1 MAVNRSEHVSRAL
14 SAAAEPWLRH
24 ESSALRP
31 VRTTLRFVRRKPLG
45 AFGALVLLA
54 LVFTAIFAPL
64 IATHDPFAQERSA
77 VLVSPG
83 SAHWFGGDNVG
94 RDVFSRV
101 VYGARISVTVG
112 MVAVAIGILGG
123 TTVGLISAYWGRWVD
138 MLIQRLMDAIM
149 AFPTLVLALAVVAL
163 LGPSIRNI
171 MLAIGFVLIPAESR
185 VVRGAVLS
193 IKENQYV
200 EAARA
205 CGATD
210 RRIILRHILPNVV
223 PVLIVLA
230 SIRLGGAI
238 LTEAS
243 LSFLGLG
250 TPPPNPSWGQ
260 MLSQQGR
267 LYFETAP
274 WMALFPGIAISL
286 SVLGI
291 NLFGDALRDVLDP
304 RLRGS

>member
-1 MAVNRSEHVSRAL
+1 ML
-14 SAAAEPWLRH
+14 
-24 ESSALRP
+24 
-31 VRTTLRFVRRKPLG
+31 RTTLRFIRRKPLG
-45 AFGALVLLA
+45 AFGGSVMLILVL
-54 LVFTAIFAPL
+54 TAIFAPVL
-64 IATHDPFAQERSA
+64 APRGPYVQDRST
-77 VLVSPG
+77 VLASPG
-83 SAHWFGGDNVG
+83 PGHWFGGDNVG
-94 RDVFSRV
+94 RDVYSRV

-112 MVAVAIGILGG
+112 IVAVGIGMIGG
-123 TTVGLISAYWGRWVD
+123 TLIGLVSAYWGRWVD
-138 MLIQRLMDAIM
+138 MLTQRCMDAVM
-149 AFPTLVLALAVVAL
+149 AFPSLVLALAVVAL
-163 LGPSIRNI
+163 LGPSIRNV
-171 MLAIGFVLIPAESR
+171 MLAIGFVFIPAESR
-185 VVRGAVLS
+185 VVRGAVLTL
-193 IKENQYV
+193 KQNQYV

-210 RRIILRHILPNVV
+210 WRVIGRHILPNVV

-250 TPPPNPSWGQ
+250 TPPPTPSWGQ

-304 RLRGS
+304 RLRGSQ